1 MFSALKLKDTVILA
15 SVVVVVIS
23 GCFALLSLIISAQ
36 LWWAFIPLIIVIGAV
51 IALTLYIGYENDLKA
66 KN

>member
-1 MFSALKLKDTVILA
+1 MFSELKLKDTVILA

-66 KN
+66 KK

>member
-1 MFSALKLKDTVILA
+1 MFSELKLKDTVILA

>member
-1 MFSALKLKDTVILA
+1 MFSELKLKDTVILA

-51 IALTLYIGYENDLKA
+51 IALTLYVGYENDLKA

>member
-1 MFSALKLKDTVILA
+1 MFSELKLKDTVILA

-51 IALTLYIGYENDLKA
+51 ITLTLYIGYENDLKA

>member
-1 MFSALKLKDTVILA
+1 MFSELKLKDTVILA

-51 IALTLYIGYENDLKA
+51 IALTLYVGYENDLKA
-66 KN
+66 KK